1 MAQFKNMEE
10 VANFLVNDYRFR
22 NLYDSVGAP
31 YDNES
36 LEDGAYEV
44 AETWKDIAEK
54 NSARWGIRGDDEA
67 LRRALSDWMAEQ
79 LLYCE
84 DEFSYVKRKKAEYTA
99 AQMVYQA
106 YKVV

>member
-1 MAQFKNMEE
+1 MAQFKNKEE

-22 NLYDSVGAP
+22 NLYNNLGVTYND
-31 YDNES
+31 ES

-44 AETWKDIAEK
+44 AETWEDITEK
-54 NSARWGIRGDDEA
+54 NSARWGVRGDDEA

-79 LLYCE
+79 LLSCE
-84 DEFSYVKRKKAEYTA
+84 DDFSYVTRKKIEYTA
-99 AQMVYQA
+99 AQTVYQM

>member
-1 MAQFKNMEE
+1 MAQFKNKEE

-22 NLYDSVGAP
+22 NLYNSLGVK
-31 YDNES
+31 YDDEN

-44 AETWKDIAEK
+44 AETWEDITEK

-84 DEFSYVKRKKAEYTA
+84 DEFSYVTRKKIEYTA
-99 AQMVYQA
+99 AKMVYQM